1 MKRDGRRKATGKLMV
16 AMEPAAKALCG
27 GWGYVC
33 EEGRFAGVGGVVR
46 RGSRGGMGTC
56 KEGRSRGDED
66 VVRKGSRVAP
76 GLAVCRGH
84 SQSSGRA
91 AAPDLRSCC
100 PFHVLLLE

>member
-1 MKRDGRRKATGKLMV
+1 MGG
-16 AMEPAAKALCG
+16 CG
-27 GWGYVC
+27 G
-33 EEGRFAGVGGVVR
+33 VR
-46 RGSRGGMGTC
+46 KGSRGGMGTC
-56 KEGRSRGDED
+56 KEELSQGDED

-91 AAPDLRSCC
+91 AAPDLRLCC